1 MSNLDLSKVKALAW
15 DVGGTMSSLGANA
28 VDEIPSDSQYDVVAK
43 DFNELSAR
51 LLSQVSFPFGSGMR
65 R

>member
-28 VDEIPSDSQYDVVAK
+28 VDEIPSDSQYDVV
-43 DFNELSAR
+43 
-51 LLSQVSFPFGSGMR
+51 
-65 R
+65 